1 MPVASSGTRLGAPLA
16 SYPSLHGRAAPGG
29 IRRYRPGVVRPLDP
43 TDRFDLQRLA
53 AALVLDDDFRPEVAV
68 AKAANLVAKG
78 VDGPAT
84 VELAAQ
90 PADARRLG
98 RMEIE
103 RLFRSMAAEVGVP
116 IAESHEA
123 GWIRVQWIAELMVA
137 GAIPPAVGA
146 SRLSTLWRVCGAG
159 AELTWMLQLLDDWEA
174 SVGSEQGEVERE
186 MLAYAPTV
194 IAAAQRETSV
204 RTCCHRRAWLLSK

>member
-1 MPVASSGTRLGAPLA
+1 
-16 SYPSLHGRAAPGG
+16 
-29 IRRYRPGVVRPLDP
+29 
-43 TDRFDLQRLA
+43 
-53 AALVLDDDFRPEVAV
+53 
-68 AKAANLVAKG
+68 
-78 VDGPAT
+78 
-84 VELAAQ
+84 
-90 PADARRLG
+90 
-98 RMEIE
+98 MEIE

-116 IAESHEA
+116 IPESHEA

-146 SRLSTLWRVCGAG
+146 SRLSTLGRVCGAG

-204 RTCCHRRAWLLSK
+204 RTCCHRRAWSLSK